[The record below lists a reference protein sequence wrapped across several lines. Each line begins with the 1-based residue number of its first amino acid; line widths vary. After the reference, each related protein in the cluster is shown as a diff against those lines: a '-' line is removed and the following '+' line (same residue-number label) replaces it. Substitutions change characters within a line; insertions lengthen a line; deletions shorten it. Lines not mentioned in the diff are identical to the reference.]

1 MNEIRVKQKR
11 LYKLMKTLTVFGA
24 IFLVIYIGVSPM
36 IAEINQTLSTVL
48 YYVCN
53 VLVVAVLV
61 VLFVYYSKY
70 GKVESF
76 LNNAENEIN
85 DAGYY
90 LTSREEKNVDS
101 YCKVVMD
108 DLQKCGFYIDK
119 SLEISDLDFY
129 GRAMKRK
136 EFFYV
141 ADVINADRNDVLAY
155 LESVI
160 YDLTMNNVKRKGDG
174 VLCIVTDKATDDAV
188 ALSKM
193 ITPLGKK
200 EKLKIAIAIAETD
213 TGRVYF
219 LGNDKTKAQ
228 QLIANF
234 VMNCDLPIKDKYIG
248 KEKLPFQEEIK
259 DKMKDFNLKD
269 FRNGNFYI
277 H

>member
-174 VLCIVTDKATDDAV
+174 VLCIVTDKAADDAV

-193 ITPLGKK
+193 ITTLGKK

>member
-1 MNEIRVKQKR
+1 MNEIRIKQRR

-24 IFLVIYIGVSPM
+24 IFLVVYIGVSPM
-36 IAEINQTLSTVL
+36 IAQINQTLSTVL
-48 YYVCN
+48 YYLCN
-53 VLVVAVLV
+53 VIVVAVLV

-90 LTSREEKNVDS
+90 FTSRKERNVDS
-101 YCKVVMD
+101 YCNVVMD
-108 DLQKCGFYIDK
+108 DLQKCGYYIDK
-119 SLEISDLDFY
+119 SLEISELEFY

-136 EFFYV
+136 EFFYI
-141 ADVINADRNDVLAY
+141 ADIINADRNDVLAY

-174 VLCIVTDKATDDAV
+174 ILCIVTDKAAEDAV

-219 LGNDKTKAQ
+219 LGNDKTKSQ

-234 VMNCDLPIKDKYIG
+234 VMNCDVPIKDEYIG
-248 KEKLPFQEEIK
+248 KEKLPFQDEIK
-259 DKMKDFNLKD
+259 EKMKDFNLKD

>member
-174 VLCIVTDKATDDAV
+174 VLCIVTDKAADDAV

-193 ITPLGKK
+193 ITSLGKK

>member
-1 MNEIRVKQKR
+1 MNEIRVKQRR

-24 IFLVIYIGVSPM
+24 IFLVIYIGISPI
-36 IAEINQTLSTVL
+36 IAEINQSLSTVL

-53 VLVVAVLV
+53 VIVVAVLV
-61 VLFVYYSKY
+61 VLFLYYSKY

-76 LNNAENEIN
+76 LNNAEKEIN

-90 LTSREEKNVDS
+90 YTSREEKNVDS
-101 YCKVVMD
+101 YCTAVMD

-119 SLEISDLDFY
+119 SLEISELEFY

-160 YDLTMNNVKRKGDG
+160 YDLTLNNVKRKGDG
-174 VLCIVTDKATDDAV
+174 VLCIVTDRAADDAV

-200 EKLKIAIAIAETD
+200 EKLKIAIAIAETN

-219 LGNDKTKAQ
+219 LGNDKTKSQ

-234 VMNCDLPIKDKYIG
+234 VMNCDVPIKDEYIG
-248 KEKLPFQEEIK
+248 KEKLPFQDEIK
-259 DKMKDFNLKD
+259 EKMKDFNLKD

>member
-70 GKVESF
+70 GKVASF

-174 VLCIVTDKATDDAV
+174 VLCIVTDKAADDAV

>member
-1 MNEIRVKQKR
+1 MNEIRIKQRR

-24 IFLVIYIGVSPM
+24 IFLVVYIGISPT
-36 IAEINQTLSTVL
+36 IAQINQTLSTVL
-48 YYVCN
+48 YYICN
-53 VLVVAVLV
+53 LIVVAVLV

-76 LNNAENEIN
+76 FNNAENEIN

-90 LTSREEKNVDS
+90 LTSRTEKNVDS
-101 YCKVVMD
+101 YCAVVLD
-108 DLQKCGFYIDK
+108 DLQKNGFYIDK
-119 SLEISDLDFY
+119 SLEISELDFY

-136 EFFYV
+136 EFFYI
-141 ADVINADRNDVLAY
+141 ADIINADRNDVLAY

-160 YDLTMNNVKRKGDG
+160 YDLTMSNVKRKGDG
-174 VLCIVTDKATDDAV
+174 ILCIITDKAANDAIS
-188 ALSKM
+188 LSKM

-219 LGNDKTKAQ
+219 LGNDKTKSQ

-234 VMNCDLPIKDKYIG
+234 VMNCDVPIKEQYIG
-248 KEKLPFQEEIK
+248 KEKLPFQEEVK
-259 DKMKDFNLKD
+259 EKMKDFNLKD